1 VSSIEDVY
9 DKCLETPNPLP
20 SIDQVATLES
30 TLGVSLPPEYRQF
43 LLERNG
49 GTFNRGKFRRL
60 IITFGESGKGDCVDS
75 LYGIG
80 ARKASGD
87 LCKEAVLF
95 DDDRPYRLVPIGY
108 TALGVLLLIVTE
120 ALGKDKA
127 GQIWI
132 QFPYDEEYW
141 ELCDSFNSLFQ
152 DHLTIEDAESE
163 T

>member
-1 VSSIEDVY
+1 MSSIEEVY
-9 DKCLETPNPLP
+9 DKCLEIPNSLP
-20 SIDQVATLES
+20 SSEQVATLES

-60 IITFGESGKGDCVDS
+60 IISFEDNKGDCLDS

-80 ARKASGD
+80 ARKTCGD
-87 LCKEAVLF
+87 LCREAVLF
-95 DDDRPYRLVPIGY
+95 DDDRPCRLVPIGY

-120 ALGKDKA
+120 ALGQDKA

-132 QFPYDEEYW
+132 QYPYDEEFW
-141 ELCDSFNSLFQ
+141 ELCDSFTSMFE
-152 DHLTIEDAESE
+152 DHLTIEDAE
-163 T
+163 